1 MANRPDNA
9 VFTVN
14 AVTWTPYAETIN
26 MSRDR
31 EQIETPTHED
41 PEAVLYTDDA
51 ATFQVDGPW
60 TITFDAYGG
69 VLFEDPD
76 TDLTVIYGPLG
87 STATYPKYTA
97 TDARPTGYK
106 ISCPANGVLKL
117 SYTLRARTGVTRSTY
132 S

>member
-26 MSRDR
+26 MQRDR

-51 ATFQVDGPW
+51 ATFQVEGPW
-60 TITFDAYGG
+60 SMTFDGYGG

-87 STATYPKYTA
+87 STPTYPKYTA
-97 TDARPTGYK
+97 TDARPVSYK
-106 ISCPANGVLKL
+106 ISSPANGFIKL
-117 SYTLRARTGVTRSTY
+117 SYQLRARTGVTRSTY
-132 S
+132 T

>member
-106 ISCPANGVLKL
+106 ISCPANSVLKL